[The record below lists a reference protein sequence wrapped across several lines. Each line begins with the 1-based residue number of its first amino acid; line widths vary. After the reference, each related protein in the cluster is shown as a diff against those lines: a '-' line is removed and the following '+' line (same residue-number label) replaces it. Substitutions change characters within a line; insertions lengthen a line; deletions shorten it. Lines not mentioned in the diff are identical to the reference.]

1 MIGYWWPMRAHGFPA
16 IHLRFWVNEALP
28 WILSTF
34 CLLGIIFAWRRHNRL
49 FSLIIFTIPVIY
61 AAVAIAGLLIFPKSA
76 ARDLRRMFDPGWLFD
91 SFLFKYGF
99 WLPLLCWAGLLGL
112 LAGLTA
118 WRRRS
123 LLMLGLAV
131 TIGCFLG
138 VIFVWAQRADD
149 PSTHPA
155 AQVLP
160 SLPEYC
166 EPIQSGQIAF
176 AADMTFDPQKAT
188 VKLKHEGL
196 EISVRS
202 TLIFHS
208 VSLERCWTM
217 LAPLEWYKR
226 YKIHFASAFCHQ
238 DDLYFTYEG
247 RNQALVRINNNRQ
260 KTEPLELETWTYL
273 PEPVFSHLNSF
284 TTVAVNGYTDLSI
297 SFSPFP
303 QEHFELRPHSHPDY
317 WIHQGFAY
325 LDASGKFYWAKGTR
339 SEYGP
344 FRYLAHGRLKRG
356 DPLILTILNEG
367 RPVCHITLYDWADQV
382 STALSPT
389 AGWGVPANAI
399 VAWIGPTSRDNIGSV
414 GFTLAATHIGG
425 GYESV
430 GHKKGAYRNR
440 ITIELL

>member
-1 MIGYWWPMRAHGFPA
+1 MSQSGQSRVVRWCHLALRVLWCILLAWHIWAMICYWWPMKAHGFPA

-138 VIFVWAQRADD
+138 VIFIWAQRADD

-155 AQVLP
+155 AQVIP

-166 EPIQSGQIAF
+166 EPIPKS
-176 AADMTFDPQKAT
+176 
-188 VKLKHEGL
+188 
-196 EISVRS
+196 
-202 TLIFHS
+202 
-208 VSLERCWTM
+208 
-217 LAPLEWYKR
+217 
-226 YKIHFASAFCHQ
+226 
-238 DDLYFTYEG
+238 
-247 RNQALVRINNNRQ
+247 QALHPQLHR
-260 KTEPLELETWTYL
+260 
-273 PEPVFSHLNSF
+273 
-284 TTVAVNGYTDLSI
+284 SI
-297 SFSPFP
+297 QNPP
-303 QEHFELRPHSHPDY
+303 
-317 WIHQGFAY
+317 
-325 LDASGKFYWAKGTR
+325 
-339 SEYGP
+339 
-344 FRYLAHGRLKRG
+344 
-356 DPLILTILNEG
+356 
-367 RPVCHITLYDWADQV
+367 
-382 STALSPT
+382 
-389 AGWGVPANAI
+389 
-399 VAWIGPTSRDNIGSV
+399 
-414 GFTLAATHIGG
+414 
-425 GYESV
+425 
-430 GHKKGAYRNR
+430 
-440 ITIELL
+440 